1 MALKTVCALCG
12 FVLYAEYHDCDP
24 LTRPNE
30 RINRDQILALYVRDH
45 LNYPC
50 VPGLFTASVF
60 SGALSSIS
68 SGLNA
73 LSAVVLQDMFR
84 AFCFP
89 KMSDSTA
96 TKLSKGLAVGF
107 GVLTILL
114 TYVASQL
121 GGILPAAA
129 GLFGM
134 ISGPMLGLFTLALA
148 NPWSNTKGAY
158 AGFIVGLIATLW
170 LGMGAFI
177 YRPSVYRPP
186 VSLDG
191 CSNANHSF
199 TDVTSMYLNYST
211 TTAAVSRPV
220 PEDRAGY
227 LSFYETSYL
236 WYGLFAVLVVNIVGT
251 VVSALTGAADPKKV
265 DPRLLTPLV
274 ESFCCCL
281 PAKFR
286 RAIQCNTDRTQVL
299 NSNEHMSLRSMAEVF
314 RAVMVL
320 TAYCLL
326 LTSLVGRV
334 LQR

>member
-30 RINRDQILALYVRDH
+30 RINRDQEIITITIVIVIIITITIIITIIIIIIIATIIPIITILAITIISITIITI
-45 LNYPC
+45 
-50 VPGLFTASVF
+50 TA
-60 SGALSSIS
+60 IIIIIIII
-68 SGLNA
+68 
-73 LSAVVLQDMFR
+73 
-84 AFCFP
+84 
-89 KMSDSTA
+89 
-96 TKLSKGLAVGF
+96 
-107 GVLTILL
+107 TILVSI
-114 TYVASQL
+114 TTSIISITNIIIIITTIIIIIVYH
-121 GGILPAAA
+121 AAA
-129 GLFGM
+129 RLYGM
-134 ISGPMLGLFTLALA
+134 ISGPTVGLFILAMA

-191 CSNANHSF
+191 CSNANDSF

-211 TTAAVSRPV
+211 STAAVSRPV

-236 WYGLFAVLVVNIVGT
+236 WYGLFGILIVNIVGT

-286 RAIQCNTDRTQVL
+286 RAIQFNIDRTQVF
-299 NSNEHMSLRSMAEVF
+299 NSTEHMSIRSVAEVF
-314 RAVMVL
+314 RTVMVL
-320 TAYCLL
+320 TACVC
-326 LTSLVGRV
+326 T
-334 LQR
+334 Q